1 MKKIEIVISEKGT
14 ALHNPNDGFIV
25 YGDIYKADDESGLI
39 GDGSVKNHASQ
50 FDVHVS
56 ASAYSVFE
64 FLDALHIPIEVI
76 SAYVDSK
83 KPIPRTEVKQN
94 LTGDRCPQD
103 TTDYFEHM
111 GVPCWL

>member
-1 MKKIEIVISEKGT
+1 
-14 ALHNPNDGFIV
+14 
-25 YGDIYKADDESGLI
+25 
-39 GDGSVKNHASQ
+39 
-50 FDVHVS
+50 
-56 ASAYSVFE
+56 VFE
-64 FLDALHIPIEVI
+64 FLDVLHIPIEVI

-83 KPIPRTEVKQN
+83 KPITRTEVKQN